1 LVLEV
6 QKVLSLTETEQEGD
20 SIDGRRNLRFLK
32 TNYIKEVDLLG
43 QVQDSFDLKFSN
55 PDIKSL
61 REREEAA
68 IK

>member
-1 LVLEV
+1 M
-6 QKVLSLTETEQEGD
+6 QTVLSLTESEQEGD
-20 SIDGRRNLRFLK
+20 SVDGRRNLRFLK